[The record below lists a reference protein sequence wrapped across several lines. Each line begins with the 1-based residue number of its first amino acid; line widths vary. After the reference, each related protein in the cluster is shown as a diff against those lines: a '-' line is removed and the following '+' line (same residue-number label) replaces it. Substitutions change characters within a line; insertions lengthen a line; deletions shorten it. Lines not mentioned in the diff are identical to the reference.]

1 MARKSYLVG
10 IIGEAEHQP
19 AIERCVIGERVDIPL
34 DRQLDGNA
42 GALAVVS
49 VRQEILGYI
58 PRNGWLG
65 RLIQRKGQG
74 CDAIIMAIKS
84 PSPGMPLG
92 VALSVQLAK
101 DPPPTR
107 EGKSGSC
114 GFTPMGPHAAFTGR
128 SSAELI
134 CPARHF
140 WACR

>member
-34 DRQLDGNA
+34 DRQLAGNA
-42 GALAVVS
+42 EVLAVVS

-101 DPPPTR
+101 DPPST
-107 EGKSGSC
+107 
-114 GFTPMGPHAAFTGR
+114 T
-128 SSAELI
+128 
-134 CPARHF
+134 
-140 WACR
+140 